1 MSRIAVLGA
10 GAWGTALALSLAR
23 QGRHE
28 VTLWAHS
35 PDHADELRATR
46 TNRRYLPGF
55 ALPEDIAIVTNLSV
69 AVDRA
74 EILLSVTPSSALP
87 ETVSALASQLGTRHV
102 FVSASKGI
110 QEGTHRRMS
119 EVVAA
124 ASAVRFAV
132 LGGPSFAKEVAAQLP
147 TAATLACR
155 DAALASALQRD
166 FSSDSF
172 RVYTNDDVVGVELGG
187 ALKNVIALAA
197 GVVAGLELGSNA
209 AAALITRGMAEITRL
224 AVACGAKPETMAG
237 LAGYGDLV
245 LTCTGTLSRN
255 RTVGVELGR
264 GRKLPDIL
272 ASLNGKVAEGVQCTS
287 TARGLAAKHGV
298 EMPITDQMFSILHE
312 NLTPREAIRLLMTRP
327 GRNESAG

>member
-1 MSRIAVLGA
+1 MSRIAILGA
-10 GAWGTALALSLAR
+10 GAWGTALALSLVR

-28 VTLWAHS
+28 ITLWAHS
-35 PDHADELRATR
+35 PDHAEELARTR
-46 TNRRYLPGF
+46 NNRRYLPGF
-55 ALPEDIAIVTNLSV
+55 MLSEDIVLTSFLAE
-69 AVDRA
+69 AAERA

-87 ETVSALASQLGTRHV
+87 ETIAALAPNLGSQHV

-110 QEGTHRRMS
+110 QDGTHRRMS

-124 ASAVRFAV
+124 ASPVRFAA
-132 LGGPSFAKEVAAQLP
+132 LGGPSFAKEVAAALP
-147 TAATLACR
+147 TAATLGCT
-155 DAALASALQRD
+155 DAALAAMLQRD

-172 RVYTNDDVVGVELGG
+172 RVYTNEDVVGVEIGG

-224 AVACGAKPETMAG
+224 AVACGARPETMAG

-245 LTCTGTLSRN
+245 LTCTGSLSRN

-264 GRKLPDIL
+264 GRKLEDIL
-272 ASLNGKVAEGVQCTS
+272 ASLNGKVAEGIRCTT

-298 EMPITDQMFSILHE
+298 AMPITDQMYAVLHE
-312 NLTPREAIRLLMTRP
+312 GVAPREAIRLLMTRP
-327 GRNESAG
+327 GRGE